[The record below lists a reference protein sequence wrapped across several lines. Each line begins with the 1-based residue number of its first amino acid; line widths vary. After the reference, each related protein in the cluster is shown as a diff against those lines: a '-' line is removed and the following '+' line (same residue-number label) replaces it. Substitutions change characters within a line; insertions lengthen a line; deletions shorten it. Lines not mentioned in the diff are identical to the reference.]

1 MMRRII
7 AAGAFAGCSLYLAM
21 AQQQPGIF
29 TAAQAAAGRA
39 AYQTSCASC
48 HLDTLAGRNE
58 APQLAG
64 TNFMTQWGGRTTK
77 DLYGYIQAVMPPGNG
92 GTLGEE
98 TYLAITAYIL
108 QANGARAGNQPLAA
122 STGIAIRTI
131 ADGTAPAQTAAAPAP
146 AGRGGRGATPATRP
160 RGLTVAGE
168 VKNFTPVTDEDL
180 KNPKSSDWLMLRG
193 NYAAWSNSALNQIN
207 ASNVKNLQ
215 LQWIWALNETGAN
228 ETSPI
233 VHNGT
238 IYIAGT
244 SNWVQ
249 AIDAKTGELIWENQI
264 GPTVGLGGTLAM
276 RNIAIYK
283 DKIYAAATDARM
295 VALDA
300 RTGKQI
306 WATQMSE
313 KNKDFTN
320 TSGPIVI
327 KGKVVQGL
335 AGCTTYRD
343 EKCFISAYDADTGKQ
358 VWRFYTVAQEGTP
371 GGDTWSD
378 LPNMFRAGGDAWI
391 TGSYDPVLDLTYWG
405 TSQAKPWM
413 RASRKTNGNTLYMT
427 STVALRPEDG
437 SLAWYFQ
444 HIPGESLD
452 LDEVFERILVDADG
466 ENFSFSAGKAGILWK
481 LDRRTGKFRDLTSM
495 VFQNV
500 FDSIDRKTGEVHYRN
515 DIVEQH
521 TGEWVQ
527 ACPSTEGGHNWQAM
541 SYSPAVQ
548 AIIAPLSQSCMEMN
562 GNVVRFEEG
571 SGGTSAQRRFF
582 EMPGSNGNIGKLA
595 AYDVRTLKEL
605 WKYEQRA
612 PFMTGVLSTAGGV
625 AFVGDLDRVFRA
637 VDIKTGKTLWSTRLG
652 TSVQG
657 FPITFSVDGR
667 QYVAVTTGLGGGS
680 PRQVPTTIAPE
691 IHPPSA
697 GQALYVF
704 ALPEK

>member
-1 MMRRII
+1 MRRKLIVI
-7 AAGAFAGCSLYLAM
+7 TAALFAAGVLVLTG
-21 AQQQPGIF
+21 QQAPAPAVY
-29 TAAQAAAGRA
+29 TAAQAAAGLTT
-39 AYQTSCASC
+39 YQSSCASC
-48 HLDTLAGRNE
+48 HTDTLIGRNE
-58 APQLAG
+58 APALAG
-64 TNFMTQWGGRTTK
+64 ANFMTQWGGRTTK

-98 TYLAITAYIL
+98 AYLNVTAYVL
-108 QANGARAGNQPLAA
+108 QSNGAPPGAQALTADTA
-122 STGIAIRTI
+122 QAIRSI
-131 ADGTAPAQTAAAPAP
+131 ATGTASPATAAALAQT
-146 AGRGGRGATPATRP
+146 GGRGAALAPP
-160 RGLTVAGE
+160 RGLTFSNE
-168 VKNFTPVTDEDL
+168 IRNFVPVSDEDL
-180 KNPKSSDWLMLRG
+180 KNPKPSDWLMLRG
-193 NYAAWSNSALNQIN
+193 NYQAWSHSTLNQIN
-207 ASNVKNLQ
+207 ASNVKDLQ
-215 LQWIWALNETGAN
+215 LQWVWGLNETGAN

-233 VHNGT
+233 AHNGI

-244 SNWVQ
+244 SNWIQ
-249 AIDAKTGELIWENQI
+249 AIDGKTGELIWENQI

-276 RNIAIYK
+276 RNLAIYG
-283 DKIYAAATDARM
+283 DRIYAATTDARM

-306 WATQMSE
+306 WVTQISAR
-313 KNKDFTN
+313 NKDFTN
-320 TSGPIVI
+320 TSGPVII
-327 KGKVVQGL
+327 KGKVIQGL

-343 EKCFISAYDADTGKQ
+343 EKCFISAYDAGTGKQ
-358 VWRFYTVAQEGTP
+358 LWRFYTVAQEGAP
-371 GGDTWSD
+371 GGDTWND

-391 TGSYDPVLDLTYWG
+391 TGSYDPMLDLTYWG

-413 RASRKTNGNTLYMT
+413 RASRKANGNTLYMT
-427 STVALRPEDG
+427 STLALRPDDG
-437 SLAWYFQ
+437 KLVWYFQ

-452 LDEVFERILVDADG
+452 LDEVYERILVDIGG
-466 ENFSFSAGKAGILWK
+466 ENFVFNAGKAGILWK
-481 LDRRTGKFRDLTSM
+481 LDRRTGKFRDLTQM

-500 FDSIDRKTGEVHYRN
+500 FDSVDKKTGEVHYRN
-515 DIVEQH
+515 DIVEQRA
-521 TGEWVQ
+521 GEWVQ

-541 SYSPAVQ
+541 SYVPETQ

-562 GNVVRFEEG
+562 GNVVKFEEA
-571 SGGTSAQRRFF
+571 SGGTAAQRRFF

-612 PFMTGVLSTAGGV
+612 PFLTGVLSTGGGI

-637 VDIKTGKTLWSTRLG
+637 VDVKTGATLWKIRLG

-657 FPITFSVDGR
+657 FPITFSIGQR

-680 PRQVPTTIAPE
+680 PRVVPNTIAPE
-691 IHPPSA
+691 IRPPSS

>member
-1 MMRRII
+1 MTRKLIVI
-7 AAGAFAGCSLYLAM
+7 TAALFAG
-21 AQQQPGIF
+21 GIF
-29 TAAQAAAGRA
+29 FLTGQQAPAPAVYTAAQAAAGRTT
-39 AYQTSCASC
+39 YQTSCASC
-48 HLDTLAGRNE
+48 HTDTLIGRNE
-58 APQLAG
+58 APALAG
-64 TNFMTQWGGRTTK
+64 ANFMTQWGARTTK
-77 DLYGYIQAVMPPGNG
+77 DLYDYIHAVMPPGNG

-98 TYLAITAYIL
+98 AYLNVTAYLL
-108 QANGARAGNQPLAA
+108 QSNGAPPGTQTLTP
-122 STGIAIRTI
+122 
-131 ADGTAPAQTAAAPAP
+131 DTAPAIRSIATGAALPAAGAAPA
-146 AGRGGRGATPATRP
+146 RTGGSAAALAPP
-160 RGLTVAGE
+160 RGLTFSNE
-168 VKNFTPVTDEDL
+168 IKNFVPVSDEDL
-180 KNPKSSDWLMLRG
+180 KNPRPSDWLMLRG
-193 NYAAWSNSALNQIN
+193 NYQAWSHSALNQIN
-207 ASNVKNLQ
+207 ASNVKDLQ
-215 LQWIWALNETGAN
+215 LQWVWGLNETGAN

-233 VHNGT
+233 VHNGV

-244 SNWVQ
+244 SNWIQ
-249 AIDAKTGELIWENQI
+249 AIDGKTGELIWENQI
-264 GPTVGLGGTLAM
+264 GPTVSLGGTLAM
-276 RNIAIYK
+276 RNLAIYR
-283 DKIYAAATDARM
+283 DRIYAATTDARM

-306 WATQMSE
+306 WATQISD

-320 TSGPIVI
+320 TSGPVII
-327 KGKVVQGL
+327 KGKVIQGL

-343 EKCFISAYDADTGKQ
+343 EKCFISAYDAETGKQ
-358 VWRFYTVAQEGTP
+358 LWRFYTVAQEGTP
-371 GGDTWSD
+371 GGDTWNN

-413 RASRKTNGNTLYMT
+413 RATRKANGNTLYMT
-427 STVALRPEDG
+427 STLALRPEDG
-437 SLAWYFQ
+437 KLVWYFQ

-452 LDEVFERILVDADG
+452 MDEVYERILVDIGG
-466 ENFSFSAGKAGILWK
+466 ENFVFNSGKAGILWK
-481 LDRRTGKFRDLTSM
+481 LDRRTGKFRDLTQM

-500 FDSIDRKTGEVHYRN
+500 FDSVDKKTGEVHYRN
-515 DIVEQH
+515 DIIEQRA
-521 TGEWVQ
+521 GEWVQ

-541 SYSPAVQ
+541 SYVPETQ

-562 GNVVRFEEG
+562 GNVVKFEEA
-571 SGGTSAQRRFF
+571 SGGTAAQRRFF

-612 PFMTGVLSTAGGV
+612 PFMTGVLSTGGGI

-637 VDIKTGKTLWSTRLG
+637 VDVKTGTTLWKIRLA

-657 FPITFSVDGR
+657 FPITFSIGQR

-680 PRQVPTTIAPE
+680 PRLVPNTIAPE
-691 IHPPSA
+691 IRPPSS